1 MSVFKTTL
9 QRDSVM
15 VKKLDQPLVEFYKFT
30 RGLKKNRKAPLQTTT
45 LLTNILIG
53 YATSIDNDLSKFAKL
68 VHGIGQKGYD
78 VGNVIN
84 EFSDLDS
91 LRTDYLHYQAAIPDL
106 QRKLDDLN
114 QECSTLEQLVNS
126 YNQKLC
132 MMRCKL
138 WDFCLEELKLLR
150 NTIND
155 IAYGNNIPAH
165 QAQQN
170 FYKDIEEQYDDK

>member
-1 MSVFKTTL
+1 M
-9 QRDSVM
+9 
-15 VKKLDQPLVEFYKFT
+15 
-30 RGLKKNRKAPLQTTT
+30 T

-68 VHGIGQKGYD
+68 VHGISQKGYD

-106 QRKLDDLN
+106 QRKFDDLN

-126 YNQKLC
+126 YNQKLYDE
-132 MMRCKL
+132 M
-138 WDFCLEELKLLR
+138 
-150 NTIND
+150 
-155 IAYGNNIPAH
+155 
-165 QAQQN
+165 QAMG
-170 FYKDIEEQYDDK
+170 FLS